1 MAVEARRGCGYR
13 KVGGLYLVGG
23 GIGVACDR
31 LPFELSVCPCCSGGI
46 KPSLGWTWIRPG
58 LLFQGPHVLSEHING
73 GIGSR
78 RCEESTGSCWL
89 CTDPGKFEK
98 AGLIWIG
105 GGFYKSPADFIK
117 EGIEMGFS
125 RRIKSVPRGFK
136 AGETPVL
143 LAHRK
148 TIERPVTPE
157 DVENNPKFRGEL
169 IAIFPG
175 IFYVWMPQA
184 IEKIFTESERD
195 SEAVEDAEKR
205 GIRAVFVPDDDK
217 DHQGTVYDKEDE
229 DGA

>member
-23 GIGVACDR
+23 GIGATCDR
-31 LPFELSVCPCCSGGI
+31 LPFELGVCPCCNAGF
-46 KPSLGWTWIRPG
+46 KPSLGWTWIR
-58 LLFQGPHVLSEHING
+58 
-73 GIGSR
+73 
-78 RCEESTGSCWL
+78 
-89 CTDPGKFEK
+89 PGKFEK

-125 RRIKSVPRGFK
+125 RRIKSIPRGFK

-157 DVENNPKFRGEL
+157 DVENNPKLRGEL
-169 IAIFPG
+169 IANFPG

-184 IEKIFTESERD
+184 VEKIFTESERG

-205 GIRAVFVPDDDK
+205 GIRAVFVPDNDK

-229 DGA
+229 DGN